1 MIRGVKRQFIILY
14 STIIQLLP
22 LNGTVLM
29 INMSYLS
36 MLCSGNIVELYLL
49 LFPSFAPRLAAP
61 PLLTTTPVS
70 HGPLV
75 VTKWMSLAASH
86 PLTAPHLAWEIRQ
99 GVHLPTGEQGYWSSI
114 SSKTKVLLL
123 SKQGAQEALNTL
135 FPSSPQNGC
144 SISV

>member
-1 MIRGVKRQFIILY
+1 MIPGVKRQFTLLY

-22 LNGTVLM
+22 LDWMVLM
-29 INMSYLS
+29 INMSYLW
-36 MLCSGNIVELYLL
+36 MLCSGNIVV
-49 LFPSFAPRLAAP
+49 FVVVSKFCTSPAAP
-61 PLLTTTPVS
+61 PLLSTTPVS

-99 GVHLPTGEQGYWSSI
+99 GVHLPTRRQGYWGSI
-114 SSKTKVLLL
+114 SSKTKVLSL

-135 FPSSPQNGC
+135 FPSSPRNVC